1 MAKEGFDPSALSDPL
16 YILDQAGGAY
26 LPLTPARY
34 TVPSWPGT
42 FASESLHTSVPEGGT
57 LWGGVIAGVSAAVR
71 DLFYTRFVIFI
82 L

>member
-1 MAKEGFDPSALSDPL
+1 MHCPTPSTFWTRL
-16 YILDQAGGAY
+16 GAPTCPSH
-26 LPLTPARY
+26 LPG